1 MLPRVVIEV
10 PPCKKPSMAAGGKA
24 LSVFE
29 KFGFKDLKADWNPP
43 VKIYSL
49 PLGSEDRPV
58 LLGVFDDSKWR
69 PKGANMRAL
78 VPSVDTGA
86 VATGLIA

>member
-1 MLPRVVIEV
+1 M
-10 PPCKKPSMAAGGKA
+10 MAAGGKA

-29 KFGFKDLKADWNPP
+29 KFGFKHLKADWNPP
-43 VKIYSL
+43 VKIYSV
-49 PLGSEDRPV
+49 PPGNEDRPV

-69 PKGANMRAL
+69 LREGNMRTL
-78 VPSVDTGA
+78 VPTIDTGA